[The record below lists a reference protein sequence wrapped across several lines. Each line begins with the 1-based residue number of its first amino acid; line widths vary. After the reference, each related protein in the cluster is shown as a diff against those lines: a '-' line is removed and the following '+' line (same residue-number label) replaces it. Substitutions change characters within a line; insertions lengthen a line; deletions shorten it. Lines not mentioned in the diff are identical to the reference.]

1 MSNYVIKHNGIID
14 SETKNKIIYR
24 YKIITKAVNKNF
36 WNEDT
41 DSKNSLIVGSYGR
54 RTAVDTSDIDMLVIL
69 PSEEFDHINNLKGN
83 SQSRL
88 LKVVKNSIVESYPRT
103 NIRADGQVIKVE
115 FSDGIKFEVVP
126 VFKSM
131 LGAFIYPDTNAG
143 GAWKSTN
150 PKAEQK
156 TMEELNVK
164 SKGLLIDTCRH
175 MRILRDSKFSSYKL
189 SGIVIDSFVCS
200 AIGTWVWCTE
210 GETSSYPKGT
220 YESRLLQYFNN
231 NLKYSR
237 TIFAPGSNDIV
248 NIESSKLA
256 LEKVLNLMNDK

>member
-1 MSNYVIKHNGIID
+1 MSNYVTKYNGIID

-36 WNEDT
+36 WSVDA

-69 PSEEFDHINNLKGN
+69 PPEEFDHVNNLKGN

-88 LKVVKNSIVESYPRT
+88 LQVVK

-126 VFKSM
+126 VFERIF
-131 LGAFIYPDTNAG
+131 GFIYPDTNDG
-143 GAWKSTN
+143 GTWKSTN

-156 TMEELNVK
+156 AMEELNTK

-175 MRILRDSKFSSYKL
+175 MRVLRDYKFSSYKL

-200 AIGTWVWCTE
+200 AIGTWVWCAD

-220 YESRLLQYFNN
+220 YESKLLEYFNN

-237 TIFAPGSNDIV
+237 TIYAPGGNDV
-248 NIESSKLA
+248 VDLESSKLA
-256 LEKVLNLMNDK
+256 LEKVLILMNEK

>member
-1 MSNYVIKHNGIID
+1 MSNYVTKYNGIID

-36 WNEDT
+36 WSVDA
-41 DSKNSLIVGSYGR
+41 DSKNSLIVGSYER

-69 PSEEFDHINNLKGN
+69 PSEEFDHVNNLKGN

-88 LKVVKNSIVESYPRT
+88 LQVVKNSIVKSYPRT

-126 VFKSM
+126 VFKSIFG
-131 LGAFIYPDTNAG
+131 LFIYPDTNDG
-143 GAWKSTN
+143 GTWKSTK

-156 TMEELNVK
+156 AMEELNTK

-175 MRILRDSKFSSYKL
+175 IRVLRDYKFSSYKL

-200 AIGTWVWCTE
+200 AIGTWVWCAD

-220 YESRLLQYFNN
+220 YESKLLEYFNN

-237 TIFAPGSNDIV
+237 TIYAPGSNDV
-248 NIESSKLA
+248 VDLESSKLA
-256 LEKVLNLMNDK
+256 LEKVLILMNEK